1 MSETLA
7 WLGEGG
13 IEAPVA
19 EQEDEKQLSR
29 RARRRA
35 QAESEDVEAN
45 AADASSA
52 EAEEQG
58 DDDSDA
64 GDAEAGAAEPSADA
78 DASEGEGDDAPKK
91 LSKSE
96 KKRAKQEEKSATAT
110 VRDRNKR
117 LREQGVAKRR
127 TKRDK
132 ERHAAV
138 AQGLDA
144 SEMMDDAFAR
154 GTHATAQFIRKNA
167 SLLQWLVVLA
177 IVGGIGWQ
185 VYSWRAKTAAG
196 KTSDGL
202 MSGVD
207 SELGRVGTE
216 SARPEEAAVN
226 GRPTFAT
233 EEARLEAAA
242 KAFAESEQ
250 AKPGSGTAIL
260 SMLGRAGV
268 LYDQGKFDDAK
279 GLYEKVQGSELAKHD
294 ADVRLRSLEGVGLCL
309 EAKADA
315 DGALKVFQE
324 LEKSDEQGFAP
335 LGLYHQARVHFAKG
349 DKDKAKELLNKVKEK
364 LDKDKSPFMTD
375 SYVEKAAR
383 DLLAIIDP
391 STAPAG
397 GSSYSPEQL
406 DKMREQILKDP
417 ARLKK
422 MLEDMGKLKV
432 PSMPPVPGGPVDPGE
447 APVPGPAPEPD
458 PAPPASGAP

>member
-1 MSETLA
+1 M
-7 WLGEGG
+7 
-13 IEAPVA
+13 A

-35 QAESEDVEAN
+35 QAVSEEAE
-45 AADASSA
+45 ASTASEPGD
-52 EAEEQG
+52 EAEERDDQG
-58 DDDSDA
+58 EGDA
-64 GDAEAGAAEPSADA
+64 EGDAEADAESDAEGGPSAE
-78 DASEGEGDDAPKK
+78 ASASDDDDAPKK

-167 SLLQWLVVLA
+167 SLLQWLIVLA
-177 IVGGIGWQ
+177 IVGGIGLQ
-185 VYSWRAKTAAG
+185 VYSWRSKKAAG

-202 MSGVD
+202 MTGVD

-216 SARPEEAAVN
+216 SANPDEAAVN
-226 GRPTFAT
+226 SRPTFAT
-233 EEARLEAAA
+233 DEARLEAAA
-242 KAFAESEQ
+242 KAFAEAES
-250 AKPGSGTAIL
+250 AKPGSGTSIL

-279 GLYEKVQGSELAKHD
+279 ALYEKVQGSELAKHD

-309 EAKADA
+309 EAKSDA
-315 DGALKVFQE
+315 DGALKVFQD

-335 LGLYHQARVHFAKG
+335 LGLYHQARVLFAKG
-349 DKDKAKELLNKVKEK
+349 DKDKAKELLTKVKEK
-364 LDKDKSPFMTD
+364 LDKEKSPFMTD

-383 DLLAIIDP
+383 ELLAIIDP
-391 STAPAG
+391 STAPTG

-417 ARLKK
+417 AKLKK

-432 PSMPPVPGGPVDPGE
+432 PSMPPVPGGPGGPTDPGE
-447 APVPGPAPEPD
+447 APGPAPEPAPEPE
-458 PAPPASGAP
+458 PAPTGTGAP

>member
-1 MSETLA
+1 M
-7 WLGEGG
+7 
-13 IEAPVA
+13 A

-35 QAESEDVEAN
+35 QAVSEEAE
-45 AADASSA
+45 ASTASEPGD
-52 EAEEQG
+52 EAEERDDQG
-58 DDDSDA
+58 EGDA
-64 GDAEAGAAEPSADA
+64 EGDAEADAESDAEGGPSAE
-78 DASEGEGDDAPKK
+78 ASASDDDDAPKK

-167 SLLQWLVVLA
+167 SLLQWLIVLA
-177 IVGGIGWQ
+177 IVGGIGLQ
-185 VYSWRAKTAAG
+185 VYSWRSKKAAG

-202 MSGVD
+202 MTGVD

-216 SARPEEAAVN
+216 SANPDEAAVN
-226 GRPTFAT
+226 SRPTFAT
-233 EEARLEAAA
+233 DEARLEAAA
-242 KAFAESEQ
+242 KAFAEAES
-250 AKPGSGTAIL
+250 AKPGSGTSIL

-279 GLYEKVQGSELAKHD
+279 ALYEKVQGSELAKHD

-309 EAKADA
+309 EAKSDA
-315 DGALKVFQE
+315 DGALKVFQD

-335 LGLYHQARVHFAKG
+335 LGLYHQARVLFAKG
-349 DKDKAKELLNKVKEK
+349 DKDKAKELLTKVKEK
-364 LDKDKSPFMTD
+364 LDKEKSPFMTD

-383 DLLAIIDP
+383 ELLAIIDP

-417 ARLKK
+417 AKLKK

-432 PSMPPVPGGPVDPGE
+432 PSMPPVPGGPGGPTDPGE
-447 APVPGPAPEPD
+447 APGPAPEPAPEPE
-458 PAPPASGAP
+458 PAPTGTGAP

>member
-1 MSETLA
+1 M
-7 WLGEGG
+7 
-13 IEAPVA
+13 A

-35 QAESEDVEAN
+35 QAVSEEAE
-45 AADASSA
+45 ASTTSEPGDEAEERDDQGEGDAEGAAEADAESDADGGPSA
-52 EAEEQG
+52 EASAS
-58 DDDSDA
+58 DD
-64 GDAEAGAAEPSADA
+64 
-78 DASEGEGDDAPKK
+78 DDAPKK

-154 GTHATAQFIRKNA
+154 GTHATAQFIRNNA
-167 SLLQWLVVLA
+167 SLLQWLIVLA
-177 IVGGIGWQ
+177 IVGGIGLQ
-185 VYSWRAKTAAG
+185 VYSWRSKKAAG

-202 MSGVD
+202 MTGVD

-216 SARPEEAAVN
+216 SANPDEAAVN
-226 GRPTFAT
+226 SRPTFAT
-233 EEARLEAAA
+233 DEARLEAAA
-242 KAFAESEQ
+242 KAFAEAES
-250 AKPGSGTAIL
+250 AKPGSGTSIL

-279 GLYEKVQGSELAKHD
+279 ALYEKVQGSELAKHD

-309 EAKADA
+309 EAKSDA
-315 DGALKVFQE
+315 DGALKVFQD

-335 LGLYHQARVHFAKG
+335 LGLYHQARVLFAKG
-349 DKDKAKELLNKVKEK
+349 DKDKAKELLTKVKEK
-364 LDKDKSPFMTD
+364 LDKEKSPFMTD

-383 DLLAIIDP
+383 ELLAIIDP

-417 ARLKK
+417 AKLKK

-432 PSMPPVPGGPVDPGE
+432 PSMPPVPGGPGGPTDPGE
-447 APVPGPAPEPD
+447 APGPAPEPAPEPD
-458 PAPPASGAP
+458 PAPPGTGAP